1 MTKLKIAAVL
11 EQRPVKVTIDL
22 PAEIDRD
29 LRAYAELMKRESGC
43 SIEDPVRLIVPM
55 SRRFMATDRIFRKF
69 QRRLDQEK
77 KASVAQ
83 EQEENRQPGAGPIIP
98 SATRR

>member
-22 PAEIDRD
+22 PAKIDRD

-43 SIEDPVRLIVPM
+43 SIEDPVRLIIPM
-55 SRRFMATDRIFRKF
+55 LRRFMATDRIFRKF
-69 QRRLDQEK
+69 RRQLDRER
-77 KASVAQ
+77 
-83 EQEENRQPGAGPIIP
+83 EG
-98 SATRR
+98 

>member
-43 SIEDPVRLIVPM
+43 SIEDPVKLIVPM
-55 SRRFMATDRIFRKF
+55 LRRFMATDRIFRKF
-69 QRRLDQEK
+69 RRQLDRER
-77 KASVAQ
+77 
-83 EQEENRQPGAGPIIP
+83 EG
-98 SATRR
+98 

>member
-43 SIEDPVRLIVPM
+43 SIEDPVRLIIPM
-55 SRRFMATDRIFRKF
+55 LRRFMATDRIFRKF
-69 QRRLDQEK
+69 RRQLDRER
-77 KASVAQ
+77 
-83 EQEENRQPGAGPIIP
+83 EG
-98 SATRR
+98 